1 MLSRYSAGEGG
12 FIMSTSIMEALTVAA
27 QTSKEAQRILR
38 EAETY
43 ADLQRRKAQQRRW
56 WAWSRRQDAK
66 A

>member
-1 MLSRYSAGEGG
+1 
-12 FIMSTSIMEALTVAA
+12 MSTSIMEALTVAA

-38 EAETY
+38 EAEIY